1 MERTGLLGMF
11 MLVSTST
18 LCVASIFVP
27 GSPFLNNIYGAE
39 EMKQENLGDNM
50 SEPTM
55 GEAEEQE
62 HSGNNMSEL
71 TMEEAEALI
80 TQYDFAHITILIAGI
95 IIARFGKKLL
105 HNDNVE
111 ESEIIQTTPEREH
124 FSKHSDSS
132 AKCEDPNGLSIID
145 RQRTDSRDADV
156 SLRVK
161 YRTFF
166 FKFGPEV

>member
-1 MERTGLLGMF
+1 MLILIRHLGLERTGLLGMF

-27 GSPFLNNIYGAE
+27 GSPFLNNIYGSE

-50 SEPTM
+50 SEPAM

-105 HNDNVE
+105 HNDNVYMYNF
-111 ESEIIQTTPEREH
+111 IHCQTYSI
-124 FSKHSDSS
+124 SKSGT
-132 AKCEDPNGLSIID
+132 ALFI
-145 RQRTDSRDADV
+145 
-156 SLRVK
+156 
-161 YRTFF
+161 F
-166 FKFGPEV
+166 